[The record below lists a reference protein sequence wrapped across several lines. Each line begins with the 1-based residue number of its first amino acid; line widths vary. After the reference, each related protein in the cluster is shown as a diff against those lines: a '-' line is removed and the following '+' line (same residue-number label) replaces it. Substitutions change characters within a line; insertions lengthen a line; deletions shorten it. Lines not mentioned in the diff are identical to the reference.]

1 MNDGPSISGDES
13 ARNSFFAEGSSRV
26 VSARGTEDGLIL
38 RIDGRS
44 SWGAIV
50 EELNQFLLERK
61 NFFQGGKV
69 SIEWLDRMPNKD
81 QGLELE
87 KILKENFGI
96 EVSRRRK
103 PIGRVSLSQADELP
117 GNTPGALPSDSPGQ
131 ISGSR
136 LSGSKVIAEGKADVQ
151 PGFSGRPLFAVDEL
165 DEDGEI
171 RPTMLN
177 FFDSA
182 MSGALSTDDLEV
194 LSGEDYLEE
203 ITPDV
208 VKASRVAGTC
218 VALESKDRGGSV
230 GRAYAQSF
238 AKYLG
243 DELLYEEDANAKVI
257 FGTLRSGQRIET
269 PYSLVVVGDVNP
281 GADLIAGGDIIV
293 LGSLRGTA
301 HASAYDDEYQDRVII
316 AVQMRPMQLR
326 IGSVISRGSDDLVRG
341 VEIAHIEDR
350 RIVVEAYEAK
360 ALQRKRLSRQGC

>member
-1 MNDGPSISGDES
+1 M
-13 ARNSFFAEGSSRV
+13 

-44 SWGAIV
+44 PWGAIV

-69 SIEWLDRMPNKD
+69 SIEWLDRMPNKE

-87 KILKENFGI
+87 RVLKENFGI
-96 EVSRRRK
+96 EVTRRRK
-103 PIGRVSLSQADELP
+103 PVGRVALSQADELP
-117 GNTPGALPSDSPGQ
+117 ENVSANLLAQPSGNKDT
-131 ISGSR
+131 
-136 LSGSKVIAEGKADVQ
+136 AEGKVNVQ
-151 PGFSGRPLFAVDEL
+151 PVSNGRPLFAVDEF
-165 DEDGEI
+165 DEGGEI
-171 RPTMLN
+171 RPTMLS

-182 MSGALSTDDLEV
+182 MSGSLSTDDLEV
-194 LSGEDYLEE
+194 LSGDDYLEE
-203 ITPDV
+203 TTPDV
-208 VKASRVAGTC
+208 VKASRVPGTC
-218 VALESKDRGGSV
+218 VALDSRDRASSV

-257 FGTLRSGQRIET
+257 FGTLRSGQKIET